1 MGHYHRLT
9 QDHQQRQVTRAS
21 GASGRLYMHLQI
33 FQRPPSGLF
42 IVFANAHFIVNSR
55 WTSDHFSN
63 VEICFFAGAKP
74 ESVIGHFRQTIKTW
88 ELGEQQ

>member
-1 MGHYHRLT
+1 MGSKRHLGHYHRLT

-55 WTSDHFSN
+55 WTSEHFSI
-63 VEICFFAGAKP
+63 VEIGFSPAP
-74 ESVIGHFRQTIKTW
+74 SPNP
-88 ELGEQQ
+88 L